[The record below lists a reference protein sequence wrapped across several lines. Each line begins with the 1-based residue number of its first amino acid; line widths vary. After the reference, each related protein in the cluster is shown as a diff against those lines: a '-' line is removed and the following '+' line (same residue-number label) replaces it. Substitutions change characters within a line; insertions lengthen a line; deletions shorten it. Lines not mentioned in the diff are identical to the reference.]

1 MLAIRLRR
9 TGSKKDA
16 HYRIVVTE
24 RSAGRDGR
32 FLEILGHYHPRRQP
46 MEVTF
51 DFERTDVWIG
61 KGAQMSDTVR
71 TLYKMATG
79 GTIPTGESAPVT
91 TPAEASPAAE
101 EADLEISAA
110 AEAAEEGTSEA
121 EAETEAETEA
131 EPEPEPEPE
140 PEAEPEPE
148 TEAETEAEE
157 GIADTAEE
165 SAGNDDTD
173 GGKE

>member
-9 TGSKKDA
+9 TGAKKDA

-51 DFERTDVWIG
+51 NFDRTDLWIG

-71 TLYKMATG
+71 SLYRMATG
-79 GTIPTGESAPVT
+79 GTVPTEEAAPEPAPVAAEEPELET
-91 TPAEASPAAE
+91 AAQAEASEDGA
-101 EADLEISAA
+101 
-110 AEAAEEGTSEA
+110 G
-121 EAETEAETEA
+121 EAETEAETES
-131 EPEPEPEPE
+131 EV
-140 PEAEPEPE
+140 E
-148 TEAETEAEE
+148 TEGEET
-157 GIADTAEE
+157 GADTEGE
-165 SAGNDDTD
+165 SAGDDD
-173 GGKE
+173 VAGEQK

>member
-131 EPEPEPEPE
+131 EPEPE
-140 PEAEPEPE
+140 A
-148 TEAETEAEE
+148 EAETEAEE

>member
-9 TGSKKDA
+9 TGAKKDA

-51 DFERTDVWIG
+51 NFDRTDLWIG

-71 TLYKMATG
+71 SLYRMATG
-79 GTIPTGESAPVT
+79 GTVLTEEAAPEPAPVAAEETELETAAQAEASEDGAGETETEAAAEVETEGEETGADTEGESAGDDD
-91 TPAEASPAAE
+91 AAGE
-101 EADLEISAA
+101 E
-110 AEAAEEGTSEA
+110 
-121 EAETEAETEA
+121 
-131 EPEPEPEPE
+131 
-140 PEAEPEPE
+140 
-148 TEAETEAEE
+148 
-157 GIADTAEE
+157 
-165 SAGNDDTD
+165 
-173 GGKE
+173 K

>member
-16 HYRIVVTE
+16 HYRVVVTE

-51 DFERTDVWIG
+51 DYVRIEEWLG

-71 TLYKMATG
+71 SLYQRAQRGTL
-79 GTIPTGESAPVT
+79 PTEEAAPKPKVAPVVADEELEVAAA
-91 TPAEASPAAE
+91 AEASQEGAAE
-101 EADLEISAA
+101 AGADAPAEESAA
-110 AEAAEEGTSEA
+110 AEESPKGDVEAADAGEEE
-121 EAETEAETEA
+121 
-131 EPEPEPEPE
+131 
-140 PEAEPEPE
+140 
-148 TEAETEAEE
+148 
-157 GIADTAEE
+157 
-165 SAGNDDTD
+165 
-173 GGKE
+173 

>member
-9 TGSKKDA
+9 TGAKKDA

-51 DFERTDVWIG
+51 NFDRTDLWIG

-71 TLYKMATG
+71 SLYRMATG
-79 GTIPTGESAPVT
+79 GTVPTEEAAPEPEPAPVAAEEPELET
-91 TPAEASPAAE
+91 AAQAEASEDGA
-101 EADLEISAA
+101 
-110 AEAAEEGTSEA
+110 GEA
-121 EAETEAETEA
+121 EAESEVETEG
-131 EPEPEPEPE
+131 E
-140 PEAEPEPE
+140 E
-148 TEAETEAEE
+148 T
-157 GIADTAEE
+157 GADTEGE
-165 SAGNDDTD
+165 SAGDDD
-173 GGKE
+173 VAGEQK

>member
-9 TGSKKDA
+9 TGAKKDA

-51 DFERTDVWIG
+51 NFDRTDLWIG

-71 TLYKMATG
+71 SLYRMATG
-79 GTIPTGESAPVT
+79 GTVPTEEAAPQPELAPVAAEETELETAAQAEASEDGVGETETETEVQTEGEETGADTEGESAGDDDV
-91 TPAEASPAAE
+91 
-101 EADLEISAA
+101 
-110 AEAAEEGTSEA
+110 
-121 EAETEAETEA
+121 
-131 EPEPEPEPE
+131 
-140 PEAEPEPE
+140 
-148 TEAETEAEE
+148 
-157 GIADTAEE
+157 
-165 SAGNDDTD
+165 AGEQ
-173 GGKE
+173 K